1 MTKTS
6 SFCYGQCKKKQK
18 ISYMP
23 KLRQVLTLLK
33 LFLIFQYSTEILD
46 NLVSQTDYL
55 YDGYVLHICFH
66 QA

>member
-1 MTKTS
+1 MVNV
-6 SFCYGQCKKKQK
+6 KKQK

-55 YDGYVLHICFH
+55 YDGFVLHICFH